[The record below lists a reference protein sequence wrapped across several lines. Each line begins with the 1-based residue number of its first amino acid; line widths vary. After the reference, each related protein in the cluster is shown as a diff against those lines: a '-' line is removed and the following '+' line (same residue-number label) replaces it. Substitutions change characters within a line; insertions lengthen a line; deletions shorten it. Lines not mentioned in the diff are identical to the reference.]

1 MAGVIHFQFHGGPL
15 GIRPVNAAS
24 AAVRPL
30 AANVQNEKLL
40 ARYRT
45 LWNLNYIPWGAPM
58 FKRIATAALCCAMT
72 AGCATLPTEQADGV
86 SLALVETRVK
96 CDIGRAYNELRSRL
110 DGSGRHLFPDLSRWA
125 AAVTLS
131 MLVDTTGGIA
141 PSGSAIGPFGSL
153 SPLEISAGA
162 SLNAK
167 RTALSNVYI
176 AFAEAAL
183 HDCRNVPVGIL
194 LEGNLGLAEWIIRV
208 FEDQLKVQQ
217 AAEASA
223 GLGQALPFTGK
234 DKSIGYTLDFL
245 TTLSAGV
252 TPNWAF
258 SGGTIKAGVSYE
270 AKLTN
275 SLDIAM
281 VEMSEKDFR
290 QIFQPVHIKEVTK
303 QVDDN
308 DSSDPSLVKKQKTIV
323 VRRARTEYRYV
334 GNTGIGVLTRLKLD
348 NVLQQLNNKL
358 LIQSLRR

>member
-1 MAGVIHFQFHGGPL
+1 
-15 GIRPVNAAS
+15 
-24 AAVRPL
+24 
-30 AANVQNEKLL
+30 
-40 ARYRT
+40 
-45 LWNLNYIPWGAPM
+45 M
-58 FKRIATAALCCAMT
+58 FKQFIAAFCCVMT
-72 AGCATLPTEQADGV
+72 AGCATMPTQQADGV
-86 SLALVETRVK
+86 SLALVESRVK
-96 CDIGRAYNELRSRL
+96 CEIGRAYNELKSRR
-110 DGSGRHLFPDLSRWA
+110 DEYGRHLFPDLRRWT

-141 PSGSAIGPFGSL
+141 PSGSATGPFGSL
-153 SPLEISAGA
+153 GPLEISAGA

-176 AFAEAAL
+176 AFAEAEL

-217 AAEASA
+217 AAEANA
-223 GLGQALPFTGK
+223 GLGQTLPFIGK
-234 DKSIGYTLDFL
+234 DKSIGYSLDFL
-245 TTLSAGV
+245 TTLSAGI

-258 SGGTIKAGVSYE
+258 SGGSAKAGLSYE

-281 VEMSEKDFR
+281 VEMSEKDFQ
-290 QIFQPVHIKEVTK
+290 QIFQPVHIKAVTK
-303 QVDDN
+303 QVDEI
-308 DSSDPSLVKKQKTIV
+308 DSSDPANLVKKQKTVV
-323 VRRARTEYRYV
+323 VRPARTDYRYV

>member
-1 MAGVIHFQFHGGPL
+1 MFSRFAV
-15 GIRPVNAAS
+15 AA
-24 AAVRPL
+24 
-30 AANVQNEKLL
+30 
-40 ARYRT
+40 
-45 LWNLNYIPWGAPM
+45 
-58 FKRIATAALCCAMT
+58 FCCAVT

-96 CDIGRAYNELRSRL
+96 CEIGRAYKELGSRV
-110 DGSGRHLFPDLSRWA
+110 DASGKHVFPDLSRWA

-167 RTALSNVYI
+167 RTALSNVYT

-183 HDCRNVPVGIL
+183 HDCRNIPVGIL
-194 LEGNLGLAEWIIRV
+194 LEGNLGLAEWIVRV

-223 GLGQALPFTGK
+223 GFGQALPFTGK

-245 TTLSAGV
+245 TTLNAGV

-258 SGGTIKAGVSYE
+258 SGGSIKAGISYE

-281 VEMSEKDFR
+281 VEMSPGDFEK
-290 QIFQPVHIKEVTK
+290 IFQPVHIKAVTK
-303 QVDDN
+303 QVDEI
-308 DSSDPSLVKKQKTIV
+308 DSSGPNLVKRKKTVIV
-323 VRRARTEYRYV
+323 TPARTEYRYV
-334 GNTGIGVLTRLKLD
+334 GRTGIGYETKGNLD
-348 NVLQQLNNKL
+348 AVLQQLNNKL
-358 LIQSLRR
+358 LVQSLRR